1 MTRSV
6 LLGPQPQPAAS
17 PIGEA
22 VARLERDL
30 RRVRAEPGL
39 APRTAKL
46 LDEGVAKMAKKLG
59 EEAVELALDAV
70 AGGRRAVIGE
80 TADLI
85 YHLVVLLDALGV
97 GWNEVAA
104 ELEHRRERF
113 GVAEKLPKTPA
124 GPIPRAGRGSAEPG
138 PDDQ

>member
-1 MTRSV
+1 MVRPV
-6 LLGPQPQPAAS
+6 LIGPQLDPVAS

-22 VARLERDL
+22 LARLEQDL
-30 RRVRAEPGL
+30 RRVRAEPSR

-46 LDEGVAKMAKKLG
+46 LDEGVAKMAKKVG

-113 GVAEKLPKTPA
+113 GVAEKLPKPPA
-124 GPIPRAGRGSAEPG
+124 GQIP
-138 PDDQ
+138 